1 MYFTDE
7 MRYGLISNFRRSWS
21 RKGERATLDQQMS
34 YSNNYLFSAVAP
46 LTGKSHH
53 LLGFPDMDGDTV
65 NVFLLDLK
73 KQHPDK
79 HVFVVWDNAP
89 THRPVMHRQIEG
101 LTLIA
106 LPSYSPELNPAERFF
121 EEIRR
126 ATANVTF
133 ENIQEQ
139 EKVIEKAILSYI
151 NDEEKLKQ
159 LVGYKWIN
167 EQCGRVN

>member
-1 MYFTDE
+1 

-21 RKGERATLDQQMS
+21 KKGERASLDQQMS
-34 YSNNYLFSAVAP
+34 YSNNYLFSAVSP

-79 HVFVVWDNAP
+79 HVYVVWDNAP
-89 THRPVMHRQIEG
+89 THRPVMHKQIGG
-101 LTLIA
+101 LTLIS
-106 LPSYSPELNPAERFF
+106 LPSYSPELNPTERFF

-126 ATANVTF
+126 ATANETF

-139 EKVIEKAILSYI
+139 EKVIEKILLSYI
-151 NDEEKLKQ
+151 NDEQKLKQ
-159 LVGYKWIN
+159 LVGYEWIR

>member
-1 MYFTDE
+1 LYFSDE

-21 RKGERATLDQQMS
+21 KKGERASLDQQMTYTNS
-34 YSNNYLFSAVAP
+34 YLFSAVAP
-46 LTGKSHH
+46 LSGKSHH
-53 LLGFPDMDGDTV
+53 LLGFPDMNGDTV

-79 HVFVVWDNAP
+79 QVYVVWDNAP
-89 THRPVMHRQIEG
+89 THRPVIHRKIPG
-101 LTLIA
+101 LTLIQ

-126 ATANVTF
+126 ATACETF

-139 EKVIEKAILSYI
+139 EKVIEEVLLSYI
-151 NDEEKLKQ
+151 NDEQKLKQ
-159 LVGYKWIN
+159 LVGYEWIR
-167 EQCGRVN
+167 EQCGRVS

>member
-1 MYFTDE
+1 MRPPIALKEHHTAEQLQKFCKDSKDE
-7 MRYGLISNFRRSWS
+7 AQKTRLRAIINIKKGKSRSEVIELFDINRDTVTNWVNTYNEKGAEGLKTNLGG
-21 RKGERATLDQQMS
+21 RKEGNPKWDKDIFEKLGKEIDAKKGQMS

-89 THRPVMHRQIEG
+89 THRPVMHRQ
-101 LTLIA
+101 
-106 LPSYSPELNPAERFF
+106 
-121 EEIRR
+121 
-126 ATANVTF
+126 
-133 ENIQEQ
+133 
-139 EKVIEKAILSYI
+139 
-151 NDEEKLKQ
+151 
-159 LVGYKWIN
+159 
-167 EQCGRVN
+167 